1 MKTTYVRAALM
12 AVGAGLLVSF
22 GPVPDA
28 KGQPCCEIVDIDYR
42 RAEVTARD
50 FTRDR
55 FFLFRINNRAL
66 IRTLRVGD
74 PVYPNYRTGR
84 VSLDLKGGQNC
95 CRIVG
100 R

>member
-1 MKTTYVRAALM
+1 MKTTHVRAALM
-12 AVGAGLLVSF
+12 ALGAVLLVSF
-22 GPVPDA
+22 APVPDA

-50 FTRDR
+50 YRTGR
-55 FFLFRINNRAL
+55 FFVFRVNNRAL
-66 IRTLRVGD
+66 IRALRVGE
-74 PVYPNYRTGR
+74 PVYPNYRTGW
-84 VSLDLKGGQNC
+84 VSLDLRGGENC